1 MIFIGDSDNDI
12 ELLKVANISV
22 AMKNANENVKKVA
35 KEITTF
41 TNLEDGAV
49 KYLLNKLDEE

>member
-41 TNLEDGAV
+41 TNLVDGAV
-49 KYLLNKLDEE
+49 KYLLHKLNEE